1 MSTTTVKFSASEAAA
16 VDSALC
22 VLEPTSFIVV
32 VAAACLLACLLDS
45 SSMRLRYGAMAN
57 AAVYDYHFPKVIY
70 THAMNLY

>member
-32 VAAACLLACLLDS
+32 VAAAAAAACLIAV
-45 SSMRLRYGAMAN
+45 AM
-57 AAVYDYHFPKVIY
+57 
-70 THAMNLY
+70 L